1 MEDVWIVVIIV
12 PLLLAVICLI
22 LLRSLE
28 RNNNVSEVIG
38 VLISSFSEREKI
50 IEFRGHENKVRTK
63 IREFEV
69 KTIRQTYFVVRMKGR
84 KIISKTEISRFTFPE
99 TESLVI
105 GLLDPVH
112 MDRYELKF
120 KASELEKLYNK

>member
-1 MEDVWIVVIIV
+1 MEVSVMVVIIIV
-12 PLLLAVICLI
+12 PLLLAVLFLI

-28 RNNNVSEVIG
+28 RNNNVSEVTG
-38 VLISSFSEREKI
+38 VLISSFSEREKVL
-50 IEFRGHENKVRTK
+50 EFRAHENKVRTK

-69 KTIRQTYFVVRMKGR
+69 KTIRQRYIAVRMKGR
-84 KIISKTEISRFTFPE
+84 KIISKTDISGFTFPE

-105 GLLDPVH
+105 GVLDPVL

-120 KASELEKLYNK
+120 KALR